1 MRSYSVYLVK
11 GNNLEQAQQVFG
23 SAEIVNGSEWMRC
36 RFTKD
41 DEPPEDEV
49 LFGDESLTQ
58 VKSEILGEVVFV
70 FGDTSV
76 DGFVYEHS
84 KNGEIVRKLVWF
96 PMLDDDWN
104 SGWIC
109 VEGEPEIW
117 EESLFRE
124 DKLVRFLA
132 NERDRYNEEGIETEY
147 QEYAN
152 RIRED
157 WTNKNIVTGHTYPE
171 CDGTAILLVERYYG
185 VERQA

>member
-1 MRSYSVYLVK
+1 MRSYSVYLIK
-11 GNNLEQAQQVFG
+11 GSNLEQAQQVFG
-23 SAEIVNGSEWMRC
+23 SAEIVDGSEWMRC

-49 LFGDESLTQ
+49 LFGEESLTQ
-58 VKSEILGEVVFV
+58 AKSEILGEVVFV

-84 KNGEIVRKLVWF
+84 KGGEIVRKLVWF

-117 EESLFRE
+117 EESLFRK
-124 DKLVRFLA
+124 DKLEQFLA
-132 NERDRYNEEGIETEY
+132 IERDRFTEEMEAEY
-147 QEYAN
+147 QEYAE
-152 RIRED
+152 RVRED
-157 WTNKNIVTGHTYPE
+157 WAIKNIEKGHTYPE